1 MAILIE
7 IRHVHHLLLDKLRH
21 PVPHSL
27 GDVRDHRSI
36 LLLQSQ
42 EHRRHARIIL
52 HQILV
57 VLLPAIRAIIRIVNV
72 LVKRQQIRHLL
83 LDRYAHVVLHRVQRS
98 KHEIKHAHRVSQLR
112 VQPLN
117 HDRERSRHL
126 IQHVVAVRQ
135 IRILRQSLRR
145 VRHHLHPHQRRDVPR
160 VRQHRPKRPHPS
172 RRASRDESATG
183 SSDDRSAIESFVAT
197 RAIDR
202 VDSTPD
208 DPSRS
213 AARPD
218 VARSTTRDRACAF
231 ACFYL
236 DTYLEILRH
245 TVSYCAPRNIYETR
259 KSRPRALS
267 AARIASPRSSRD
279 R

>member
-1 MAILIE
+1 MAILVE

-98 KHEIKHAHRVSQLR
+98 KHEIKHAHRVSQLD

-172 RRASRDESATG
+172 RRASRY
-183 SSDDRSAIESFVAT
+183 RI
-197 RAIDR
+197 RDR
-202 VDSTPD
+202 VVGRSIRDRIVRRDALLSIASTRRRTTRRRLPRAPTSPD
-208 DPSRS
+208 RRRAP
-213 AARPD
+213 AR
-218 VARSTTRDRACAF
+218 ARSRAS
-231 ACFYL
+231 
-236 DTYLEILRH
+236 I
-245 TVSYCAPRNIYETR
+245 
-259 KSRPRALS
+259 
-267 AARIASPRSSRD
+267 
-279 R
+279 